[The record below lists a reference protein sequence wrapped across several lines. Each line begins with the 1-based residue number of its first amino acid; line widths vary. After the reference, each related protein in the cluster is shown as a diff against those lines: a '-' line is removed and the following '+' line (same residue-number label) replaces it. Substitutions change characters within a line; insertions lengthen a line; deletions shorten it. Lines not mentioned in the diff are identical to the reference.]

1 MKSAGKTPKG
11 AGGVGGNSLWLPM
24 PLLTASTYNFLHR
37 TIDVAYDRLV
47 ERGDGMGMTL
57 GGKREK
63 PHFAHN
69 TWRRMA
75 AAEAEAAY
83 ARGECTAEEIDLHFG
98 WGLKKHLRKMRL
110 HYADRGARAVRA
122 KITKGI

>member
-1 MKSAGKTPKG
+1 MECLCIVACR
-11 AGGVGGNSLWLPM
+11 A
-24 PLLTASTYNFLHR
+24 PLRKRIA
-37 TIDVAYDRLV
+37 

-69 TWRRMA
+69 TWRHMA

-98 WGLKKHLRKMRL
+98 
-110 HYADRGARAVRA
+110 
-122 KITKGI
+122 